1 MYEIGDLIVYGSNN
15 VCEIIDVGTLDISGI
30 DKGKQY
36 YTLDPVYTKGRTV
49 YTPVDNKKVPMRRI
63 LTKEEAVE
71 LIESIPSID
80 TLWVENEKQREEIY
94 KESMKK
100 NECCEWIKVIKTL
113 YLRKKERMAQ
123 GKNVTGTDGKYL
135 TIAEE
140 NLYGELAIALG
151 IPKDEVEDY
160 IAKRVDALDAV

>member
-1 MYEIGDLIVYGSNN
+1 MYEIGDLIVYGINN
-15 VCEIIDVGTLDISGI
+15 VCEILDVGTLDISGI
-30 DKGKQY
+30 DNGKLY

-49 YTPVDNKKVPMRRI
+49 YTPVDNKKVPMRKI
-63 LTKEEAVE
+63 LSKEEAVE
-71 LIESIPSID
+71 LIESIPTID

-94 KESMKK
+94 KQSLKK
-100 NECCEWIKVIKTL
+100 NECSEWIKVIKTL
-113 YLRKKERMAQ
+113 YLRKQERIAQ

-140 NLYGELAIALG
+140 NLYGELAISLG

-160 IAKRVDALDAV
+160 ITKSVEALDVV